1 MSESNE
7 IQKSFYENSFN
18 NELFSGSP
26 YKLTLS
32 VEELISHPSNTRVA
46 KRHRKN
52 PQFASPPRPLN
63 RFFLFR
69 RDFIAKQKRNGRKM
83 KLADISCLAKNV
95 WEDLPKE
102 AVRCFEVLE
111 QLAKDRHKEIYKG
124 FKYNPKKNNVKNSNS
139 KKPKNTRRNNEKNS
153 NSKNTRQNNET
164 NSKPKNTRKKIER
177 SPENHEKIIEVA
189 LEGLEKTSETSLID
203 VTEYNILEQTKFG
216 LQSSECPLF
225 SYPSIEDST
234 INNETEI
241 YQTLD
246 SINSLPLPYSECSTI
261 YNVESPIYYY
271 TDLLSS
277 YPLYFES
284 SEINNVEQPTFDSTV
299 FLPSFLLNSE
309 CYEINNAELFDSTDF
324 LPSSLLNFEY
334 SVINNV
340 ERFDSIDFF
349 PLSPL
354 FSGINDVEQ

>member
-1 MSESNE
+1 MNESNE

-18 NELFSGSP
+18 NELFSRSP

-95 WEDLPKE
+95 WNDLPKE
-102 AVRCFEVLE
+102 A
-111 QLAKDRHKEIYKG
+111 
-124 FKYNPKKNNVKNSNS
+124 
-139 KKPKNTRRNNEKNS
+139 
-153 NSKNTRQNNET
+153 NTRQ
-164 NSKPKNTRKKIER
+164 KIER
-177 SPENHEKIIEVA
+177 FPENHEKIIEVA
-189 LEGLEKTSETSLID
+189 LEGLEKTSETSRID

-216 LQSSECPLF
+216 FQSSDCPLF

-284 SEINNVEQPTFDSTV
+284 SEINNVEQPTFDSTD
-299 FLPSFLLNSE
+299 FLSSFLLNSE

-334 SVINNV
+334 STIDNV

-354 FSGINDVEQ
+354 FSGINDVEQII